1 MTAKSVSAA
10 RADSA
15 GPGTMNTMKAIRI
28 HRRGGPEVLVYEDA
42 PLPALH
48 PGDVLV
54 RVQAAGISPAEFTW
68 HIWETPDGRSRLP
81 FIPSHE
87 VSGVVAAVAP
97 DVRDLQVGDA
107 VYGLTDFFRDGGA
120 AEYVAVR
127 ATELAPKPR
136 SLDHASA
143 AATPLSALT
152 AWQALFDHARLAPG
166 QRVLIHGAAGGV
178 GSFAAQLARWRGA
191 HVIVTASTRNVDFV
205 RKLGADDVIDYGATP
220 FDAVVRDVDV
230 VLDTVGGTVT
240 ERSWSVLRQNG
251 LLVTIVR
258 QPSDWTASR
267 AAKGLFFIVEPSR
280 TQLNELSRLID
291 AGIIRP
297 IVEAVLPLDR
307 AREAYERGITDHPR
321 GKLVLAVGGD
331 DRGLSGAH
339 HA

>member
-1 MTAKSVSAA
+1 MNAKSVSAA

-28 HRRGGPEVLVYEDA
+28 HRRGGPEALVYEDA
-42 PLPALH
+42 PVPALQ

-54 RVQAAGISPAEFTW
+54 RVHAAGISPAEFTW
-68 HIWETPDGRSRLP
+68 RIWETPDGRSRIP

-87 VSGVVAAVAP
+87 VSGVVADVAP
-97 DVRDLQVGDA
+97 DVRDVEIGNA
-107 VYGLTDFFRDGGA
+107 VYGLIDFFRDGGA
-120 AEYVAVR
+120 AEFVAVR

-152 AWQALFDHARLAPG
+152 AWQALFDHARLTPG

-191 HVIVTASTRNVDFV
+191 HVIGTCSAHNVDFV

-220 FDAVVRDVDV
+220 FETVARDVDV
-230 VLDTVGGTVT
+230 VLDTVGGTTT
-240 ERSWSVLRQNG
+240 ERSWSVLRRNG
-251 LLVTIVR
+251 LLVTVVR
-258 QPSDWTASR
+258 QPAEWTIGR
-267 AAKGLFFIVEPSR
+267 AARGLFFLVEPRR
-280 TQLNELSRLID
+280 TQLEELSRLID

-297 IVEAVLPLDR
+297 VIEAILPLDR
-307 AREAYERGITDHPR
+307 AREAYERGIREHPR
-321 GKLVLAVGGD
+321 GKLVLAVVGD
-331 DRGLSGAH
+331 DGGVSEAH
-339 HA
+339 NA

>member
-1 MTAKSVSAA
+1 MSAA

-15 GPGTMNTMKAIRI
+15 GPGTTNTMKAIRI
-28 HRRGGPEVLVYEDA
+28 HRRGGPEALVYEDA
-42 PLPALH
+42 PIPALQ

-54 RVQAAGISPAEFTW
+54 RVHAAGISPAEFTW
-68 HIWETPDGRSRLP
+68 HLWETPDGRSRLP

-87 VSGVVAAVAP
+87 VSGVVADVAP
-97 DVRDLQVGDA
+97 DVRDVEVGDA

-152 AWQALFDHARLAPG
+152 AWQALFDHARLTPG

-191 HVIVTASTRNVDFV
+191 HVIGTASARNVDFV

-220 FDAVVRDVDV
+220 FETVVRDVDV
-230 VLDTVGGTVT
+230 VLDTDRRHDYG
-240 ERSWSVLRQNG
+240 EVL
-251 LLVTIVR
+251 VR
-258 QPSDWTASR
+258 PAAER
-267 AAKGLFFIVEPSR
+267 AARHHRQAAIGGVDGWSR
-280 TQLNELSRLID
+280 GERI
-291 AGIIRP
+291 
-297 IVEAVLPLDR
+297 VLPCRAASHTIKRAVSADR
-307 AREAYERGITDHPR
+307 RRHDPTDCRSGPAARPGT
-321 GKLVLAVGGD
+321 
-331 DRGLSGAH
+331 RGL
-339 HA
+339 